1 MEITLNLK
9 IKKESHRKVAYA
21 QDIIIQELYEV
32 LPDTVFHG
40 GTAIW
45 RCYSGNRFSEDIDV
59 YLQSKE
65 GIDSL
70 FEKLRMRGFKI
81 LKKRIKDNALYSLL
95 ELDRVEVRFE
105 AVFKKVT
112 GILKEYETI
121 DGNKITVRTL
131 SADDLLN
138 EKSAACM
145 KRGKVRDLYDVFF
158 LLRYVQPPKELK
170 AIDEA
175 KIVDPE
181 NLNVIILTGLVPT
194 ITDMKRYIA
203 QWGK

>member
-9 IKKESHRKVAYA
+9 IRKEAHRKIAYA
-21 QDIIIQELYEV
+21 QDIIMQVLYEA
-32 LPDTVFHG
+32 LPNTVFHG

-45 RCYSGNRFSEDIDV
+45 RCYGGNRFSEDIDV
-59 YLQSKE
+59 YLSSKE
-65 GIDSL
+65 VNL
-70 FEKLRMRGFKI
+70 FFEKLKQRGFKI
-81 LKKRIKDNALYSLL
+81 LKKRIKDNSLYSLL
-95 ELDRVEVRFE
+95 EFDRIEVRFK

-121 DGNKITVRTL
+121 DGNKLTVRTL
-131 SADDLLN
+131 SADDLLS
-138 EKSAACM
+138 EKVNACM

-158 LLRYVQPPKELK
+158 LLRYVQPPKKELQ
-170 AIDEA
+170 AIEKA

-181 NLNVIILTGLVPT
+181 NLKVIILTGLVPN
-194 ITDMKRYIA
+194 ISDIKRYIA